1 MITSDS
7 PITALPGVGEAR
19 AKAFKKLGVENI
31 RGLLCHY
38 PRAYQYR
45 GHVRSVAE
53 AKSVEGPVSLVLQ
66 VVSVP
71 EEHRAYGRGKS
82 YLRFRASDGT
92 GTVSV
97 TFFNQPF
104 LKDTFRPERRF
115 RFWGKLDT
123 LHGVSM
129 TSPVYEPCVDST
141 GAELAPIVPVY
152 PLSAG
157 LSQKFI
163 SERVRTALG
172 AVITESDMLPAS
184 VLLENGLCTYS
195 FAMRNIHFPENTDAL
210 ERARRRLMF
219 EQLFVLSASLCMKKA
234 QRTLSGARALESSD
248 LSPFTA
254 LLPYE
259 MTDAQKRSVGEIAS
273 DLARCVPM
281 KRILCGDVG
290 SGKTVCAFA
299 AAYIAVKSGAQAA
312 LMAPTEILAKQ
323 HYAEA
328 KPLFEKLGFTVSLLC
343 GSMTKAQ
350 KDKTRR
356 MLEGADGERIDFI
369 IGTHALLTE
378 SVKFE
383 DLGLVITDEQHRFGV
398 MQRAALEEKAE
409 NVHTL
414 VMSATPIPRTL
425 SLIKYG
431 DLDISRIDEMPR
443 GRKKIGT
450 FCVDSSYRDRLNAFI
465 EKQAAEGHQT
475 YVVCPA
481 IEEQAKKAE
490 SAEEM
495 ADIYLTER
503 INEGL
508 PVKSATEC
516 AAELSAKLDGLRVAC
531 IHGKM
536 KAAEKDAVMASFST
550 GETDVLVA
558 TTVIE
563 VGVNVPSA
571 TLMVV
576 ENAERFGLSQLHQLR
591 GRVGR
596 GSAKSWCILMS
607 DTKNEKSRERLAVM
621 EKSSNG
627 FDIAEEDLRLRGPGD
642 FLGKEGEI
650 RQSGE
655 ADLGLA
661 DGCTDPE
668 LIARA
673 SQSAAALVGADPS
686 LSAPEHALL
695 RAECEKKLCGYSK
708 TVN

>member
-1 MITSDS
+1 
-7 PITALPGVGEAR
+7 
-19 AKAFKKLGVENI
+19 
-31 RGLLCHY
+31 
-38 PRAYQYR
+38 
-45 GHVRSVAE
+45 
-53 AKSVEGPVSLVLQ
+53 
-66 VVSVP
+66 
-71 EEHRAYGRGKS
+71 
-82 YLRFRASDGT
+82 
-92 GTVSV
+92 
-97 TFFNQPF
+97 
-104 LKDTFRPERRF
+104 
-115 RFWGKLDT
+115 
-123 LHGVSM
+123 
-129 TSPVYEPCVDST
+129 
-141 GAELAPIVPVY
+141 
-152 PLSAG
+152 
-157 LSQKFI
+157 
-163 SERVRTALG
+163 
-172 AVITESDMLPAS
+172 
-184 VLLENGLCTYS
+184 
-195 FAMRNIHFPENTDAL
+195 
-210 ERARRRLMF
+210 MF

-234 QRTLSGARALESSD
+234 QRTVSGARALESSD
-248 LSPFTA
+248 LSPFTD

-378 SVKFE
+378 SVKFD

-465 EKQAAEGHQT
+465 EKQAAKGHQT

-536 KAAEKDAVMASFST
+536 KAAEKDAVMASFSA

-642 FLGKEGEI
+642 FLGREGEI

-673 SQSAAALVGADPS
+673 SQSASALVGADPS

>member
-53 AKSVEGPVSLVLQ
+53 ARSVEGPVSLVLQ

-123 LHGVSM
+123 SHGVSM

-172 AVITESDMLPAS
+172 AVITESDMLPAP
-184 VLLENGLCTYS
+184 VLLENGLCTSS
-195 FAMRNIHFPENTDAL
+195 FAIRNIHFPENTDAL

-219 EQLFVLSASLCMKKA
+219 EQLFVLSATLCMKKA

-248 LSPFTA
+248 LSSFTA

-273 DLARCVPM
+273 DLARRVPM

-378 SVKFE
+378 SVKFD

-450 FCVDSSYRDRLNAFI
+450 FCVDSSYRDRLYAFI
-465 EKQAAEGHQT
+465 EKQAAKGHQT

-481 IEEQAKKAE
+481 IEEQTKKAE

-536 KAAEKDAVMASFST
+536 KAAEKDAVMASFSA

>member
-378 SVKFE
+378 SVKFD

>member
-53 AKSVEGPVSLVLQ
+53 ARSVEGPVSLVLQ
-66 VVSVP
+66 VISVP

-123 LHGVSM
+123 SHGVSM

-141 GAELAPIVPVY
+141 GEELAPIVPVY

-172 AVITESDMLPAS
+172 AVITESDILPAS

-195 FAMRNIHFPENTDAL
+195 FALRNLHFPENTDAL

-234 QRTLSGARALESSD
+234 QRTVSGARALESSD
-248 LSPFTA
+248 LSPFTD

-343 GSMTKAQ
+343 GSRTKAQ
-350 KDKTRR
+350 KHITRR

-378 SVKFE
+378 SVKFD

-465 EKQAAEGHQT
+465 EKQAAKGHQT

-490 SAEEM
+490 SAEEL

-536 KAAEKDAVMASFST
+536 KAAEKDAVMASFSA

-621 EKSSNG
+621 EKRSNG

-642 FLGKEGEI
+642 FLGRDGEI

-673 SQSAAALVGADPS
+673 SQSAAAHVGADPS
-686 LSAPEHALL
+686 LSAPEHPLL
-695 RAECEKKLCGYSK
+695 RAQCEKKLSGYSK

>member
-378 SVKFE
+378 SVKFD

-536 KAAEKDAVMASFST
+536 KAAEKDAVMASFSA

-642 FLGKEGEI
+642 FLGRDGEI

-655 ADLGLA
+655 ANLGLA

-695 RAECEKKLCGYSK
+695 RAECEKKLSGYSK

>member
-53 AKSVEGPVSLVLQ
+53 ARSVEGPVSLVLQ
-66 VVSVP
+66 VISVP

-123 LHGVSM
+123 SHGVSM

-141 GAELAPIVPVY
+141 GEELAPIVPVY

-234 QRTLSGARALESSD
+234 QRTVSGARALESSD
-248 LSPFTA
+248 LSPFTD

-328 KPLFEKLGFTVSLLC
+328 KPLFGKLGFTVSLLC

-350 KDKTRR
+350 KDKTRC
-356 MLEGADGERIDFI
+356 MLKGADGERIDFI

-378 SVKFE
+378 SVKFD

-465 EKQAAEGHQT
+465 EKQAAKGHQT

-536 KAAEKDAVMASFST
+536 KAAEKDAVMASFSA

-642 FLGKEGEI
+642 FLGREGEI

-673 SQSAAALVGADPS
+673 SQSASALVGADPS

>member
-53 AKSVEGPVSLVLQ
+53 ARSVEGPVSLVLQ

-123 LHGVSM
+123 SHGVSM

-172 AVITESDMLPAS
+172 AVITESDILPAS

-378 SVKFE
+378 SVKF
-383 DLGLVITDEQHRFGV
+383 DGLGLVITDEQHRFGV

-465 EKQAAEGHQT
+465 EKQAAKGHQT

-481 IEEQAKKAE
+481 IEEQTKKAE

>member
-53 AKSVEGPVSLVLQ
+53 ARSVEGPVSLVLQ

-123 LHGVSM
+123 SHGVSM

-141 GAELAPIVPVY
+141 GEELAPIVPVY

-172 AVITESDMLPAS
+172 AVITESDILPAS

-234 QRTLSGARALESSD
+234 QRTVSGARALESSD
-248 LSPFTA
+248 LSPFTD

-378 SVKFE
+378 SVKFD

-465 EKQAAEGHQT
+465 EKQAAKGHQT

-536 KAAEKDAVMASFST
+536 KAAEKDAV
-550 GETDVLVA
+550 
-558 TTVIE
+558 
-563 VGVNVPSA
+563 
-571 TLMVV
+571 
-576 ENAERFGLSQLHQLR
+576 
-591 GRVGR
+591 
-596 GSAKSWCILMS
+596 
-607 DTKNEKSRERLAVM
+607 
-621 EKSSNG
+621 
-627 FDIAEEDLRLRGPGD
+627 IA
-642 FLGKEGEI
+642 
-650 RQSGE
+650 
-655 ADLGLA
+655 
-661 DGCTDPE
+661 
-668 LIARA
+668 
-673 SQSAAALVGADPS
+673 
-686 LSAPEHALL
+686 
-695 RAECEKKLCGYSK
+695 
-708 TVN
+708 

>member
-19 AKAFKKLGVENI
+19 AKAFKKLGVENV

-53 AKSVEGPVSLVLQ
+53 ARSVEGPVSLVLQ

-123 LHGVSM
+123 SHGVSM

-234 QRTLSGARALESSD
+234 QRTVSGARALESSD
-248 LSPFTA
+248 LSPFTD

-378 SVKFE
+378 SVKFD

-465 EKQAAEGHQT
+465 EKQAAKGHQT

-481 IEEQAKKAE
+481 IEEQA
-490 SAEEM
+490 
-495 ADIYLTER
+495 
-503 INEGL
+503 
-508 PVKSATEC
+508 
-516 AAELSAKLDGLRVAC
+516 
-531 IHGKM
+531 
-536 KAAEKDAVMASFST
+536 
-550 GETDVLVA
+550 
-558 TTVIE
+558 
-563 VGVNVPSA
+563 
-571 TLMVV
+571 
-576 ENAERFGLSQLHQLR
+576 
-591 GRVGR
+591 
-596 GSAKSWCILMS
+596 
-607 DTKNEKSRERLAVM
+607 
-621 EKSSNG
+621 
-627 FDIAEEDLRLRGPGD
+627 
-642 FLGKEGEI
+642 
-650 RQSGE
+650 
-655 ADLGLA
+655 
-661 DGCTDPE
+661 
-668 LIARA
+668 
-673 SQSAAALVGADPS
+673 
-686 LSAPEHALL
+686 
-695 RAECEKKLCGYSK
+695 
-708 TVN
+708 

>member
-1 MITSDS
+1 
-7 PITALPGVGEAR
+7 
-19 AKAFKKLGVENI
+19 
-31 RGLLCHY
+31 
-38 PRAYQYR
+38 
-45 GHVRSVAE
+45 
-53 AKSVEGPVSLVLQ
+53 
-66 VVSVP
+66 
-71 EEHRAYGRGKS
+71 
-82 YLRFRASDGT
+82 
-92 GTVSV
+92 
-97 TFFNQPF
+97 
-104 LKDTFRPERRF
+104 
-115 RFWGKLDT
+115 
-123 LHGVSM
+123 
-129 TSPVYEPCVDST
+129 
-141 GAELAPIVPVY
+141 
-152 PLSAG
+152 
-157 LSQKFI
+157 
-163 SERVRTALG
+163 
-172 AVITESDMLPAS
+172 
-184 VLLENGLCTYS
+184 
-195 FAMRNIHFPENTDAL
+195 
-210 ERARRRLMF
+210 
-219 EQLFVLSASLCMKKA
+219 
-234 QRTLSGARALESSD
+234 
-248 LSPFTA
+248 
-254 LLPYE
+254 
-259 MTDAQKRSVGEIAS
+259 
-273 DLARCVPM
+273 M

-356 MLEGADGERIDFI
+356 MLEGTDGERIDFI

-378 SVKFE
+378 SVKFD

-465 EKQAAEGHQT
+465 EKQAAKGHQT

-536 KAAEKDAVMASFST
+536 KAAEKDAVMASFSA

-558 TTVIE
+558 TTVI
-563 VGVNVPSA
+563 
-571 TLMVV
+571 
-576 ENAERFGLSQLHQLR
+576 
-591 GRVGR
+591 
-596 GSAKSWCILMS
+596 
-607 DTKNEKSRERLAVM
+607 
-621 EKSSNG
+621 
-627 FDIAEEDLRLRGPGD
+627 
-642 FLGKEGEI
+642 
-650 RQSGE
+650 
-655 ADLGLA
+655 
-661 DGCTDPE
+661 
-668 LIARA
+668 
-673 SQSAAALVGADPS
+673 
-686 LSAPEHALL
+686 
-695 RAECEKKLCGYSK
+695 
-708 TVN
+708 

>member
-53 AKSVEGPVSLVLQ
+53 ARSVEGPVSLVLQ
-66 VVSVP
+66 VISVP

-123 LHGVSM
+123 SHGVSM

-141 GAELAPIVPVY
+141 GEELAPIVPVY

-172 AVITESDMLPAS
+172 AVITESDILPAS

-234 QRTLSGARALESSD
+234 QRTVSGARALESSD
-248 LSPFTA
+248 LSPFTD

-378 SVKFE
+378 SVKFD

-465 EKQAAEGHQT
+465 EKQAAKGHQT

-516 AAELSAKLDGLRVAC
+516 AAELSEKLDGLRVAC

-536 KAAEKDAVMASFST
+536 KAAEKDAVMASFSA

-642 FLGKEGEI
+642 FLGRDGEI

-695 RAECEKKLCGYSK
+695 RAECEKKLLGYSK

>member
-1 MITSDS
+1 MHIST
-7 PITALPGVGEAR
+7 E
-19 AKAFKKLGVENI
+19 
-31 RGLLCHY
+31 
-38 PRAYQYR
+38 
-45 GHVRSVAE
+45 
-53 AKSVEGPVSLVLQ
+53 
-66 VVSVP
+66 
-71 EEHRAYGRGKS
+71 GKS

-123 LHGVSM
+123 SHGVSM

-141 GAELAPIVPVY
+141 GEELAPIVPVY

-234 QRTLSGARALESSD
+234 QRTVSGARALESSD
-248 LSPFTA
+248 LSPFTD

-378 SVKFE
+378 SVKF
-383 DLGLVITDEQHRFGV
+383 DGLGLVITDEQHRFGV

-508 PVKSATEC
+508 PIKSATEC

-536 KAAEKDAVMASFST
+536 KAAEKDAVMASFSA

-642 FLGKEGEI
+642 FLGRDGEI

-695 RAECEKKLCGYSK
+695 RAECEKKLSGYSK

>member
-19 AKAFKKLGVENI
+19 AKAFKKLGVENV

-53 AKSVEGPVSLVLQ
+53 ARSVEGPVSLVLQ

-123 LHGVSM
+123 SHGVSM

-172 AVITESDMLPAS
+172 AVITESDMLPAP
-184 VLLENGLCTYS
+184 VLLENGLCTSS
-195 FAMRNIHFPENTDAL
+195 FAIRNIHFPENTDAL

-234 QRTLSGARALESSD
+234 QRTVSGARALESSD
-248 LSPFTA
+248 LSPFTD

-343 GSMTKAQ
+343 GSRTKAQ

-356 MLEGADGERIDFI
+356 MLEGTDGERIDFI

-378 SVKFE
+378 SVKFD

-536 KAAEKDAVMASFST
+536 KAAEKDAVMASFSA

-642 FLGKEGEI
+642 FLGREGEI

-673 SQSAAALVGADPS
+673 SQSASALVGADPS

>member
-53 AKSVEGPVSLVLQ
+53 ARSVEGPVSLVLQ
-66 VVSVP
+66 VISVP

-123 LHGVSM
+123 SHGVSM

-195 FAMRNIHFPENTDAL
+195 FAIRNIHFPENTDAL

-234 QRTLSGARALESSD
+234 QRTVSGARALESSD
-248 LSPFTA
+248 LSPFTD

-378 SVKFE
+378 SVKFD

-465 EKQAAEGHQT
+465 EKQAAKGHQT
-475 YVVCPA
+475 
-481 IEEQAKKAE
+481 EQAKKAE

-536 KAAEKDAVMASFST
+536 KAAEKDAVMASFSA

-621 EKSSNG
+621 EKRSNG

-642 FLGKEGEI
+642 FLGRDGEI

-695 RAECEKKLCGYSK
+695 RAECEKKLLGYSK

>member
-53 AKSVEGPVSLVLQ
+53 ARSVEGPVSLVLQ
-66 VVSVP
+66 VISVP

-123 LHGVSM
+123 SHGVSM

-141 GAELAPIVPVY
+141 GEELAPIVPVY

-172 AVITESDMLPAS
+172 AVITESDILPAS

-234 QRTLSGARALESSD
+234 QRTVSGARALESSD
-248 LSPFTA
+248 LSPFTD

-378 SVKFE
+378 SVKFD

-465 EKQAAEGHQT
+465 EKQAAKGHQT

-536 KAAEKDAVMASFST
+536 KAAEKDAVMASFSA

-596 GSAKSWCILMS
+596 GSAKSSCP
-607 DTKNEKSRERLAVM
+607 TRRTKSRA
-621 EKSSNG
+621 S
-627 FDIAEEDLRLRGPGD
+627 ALR
-642 FLGKEGEI
+642 
-650 RQSGE
+650 
-655 ADLGLA
+655 
-661 DGCTDPE
+661 
-668 LIARA
+668 
-673 SQSAAALVGADPS
+673 
-686 LSAPEHALL
+686 
-695 RAECEKKLCGYSK
+695 
-708 TVN
+708 

>member
-53 AKSVEGPVSLVLQ
+53 ARSVEGPVSLVLQ

-115 RFWGKLDT
+115 RFWGKLDPS
-123 LHGVSM
+123 HGVSM

-172 AVITESDMLPAS
+172 AVITESDMPPAS
-184 VLLENGLCTYS
+184 VLLDNELCTSS
-195 FAMRNIHFPENTDAL
+195 FAMLNIHFPENTDAL

-234 QRTLSGARALESSD
+234 QRTVSGARALESSD
-248 LSPFTA
+248 LSPFTD

-378 SVKFE
+378 SVKFD

-536 KAAEKDAVMASFST
+536 KAAEKDAVMASFSA

-576 ENAERFGLSQLHQLR
+576 ENAARFGLSQLHQLR

-642 FLGKEGEI
+642 FLGREGEI

-673 SQSAAALVGADPS
+673 SQSASALVGADPS

>member
-123 LHGVSM
+123 SHGVSM

-378 SVKFE
+378 SVKFD

-465 EKQAAEGHQT
+465 EKQAAKGHQT

-481 IEEQAKKAE
+481 IEEQTKKAE

>member
-53 AKSVEGPVSLVLQ
+53 ARSVEGPVSLVLQ
-66 VVSVP
+66 VISVP

-123 LHGVSM
+123 SHGVSM

-141 GAELAPIVPVY
+141 GEELAPIVPVY

-172 AVITESDMLPAS
+172 AVITESDILPAS

-234 QRTLSGARALESSD
+234 QRTVSGARALESSD
-248 LSPFTA
+248 LSPFTD

-378 SVKFE
+378 SVKFD

-450 FCVDSSYRDRLNAFI
+450 FCVDSSYR
-465 EKQAAEGHQT
+465 
-475 YVVCPA
+475 
-481 IEEQAKKAE
+481 E
-490 SAEEM
+490 S
-495 ADIYLTER
+495 
-503 INEGL
+503 
-508 PVKSATEC
+508 V
-516 AAELSAKLDGLRVAC
+516 
-531 IHGKM
+531 
-536 KAAEKDAVMASFST
+536 
-550 GETDVLVA
+550 
-558 TTVIE
+558 TV
-563 VGVNVPSA
+563 
-571 TLMVV
+571 
-576 ENAERFGLSQLHQLR
+576 
-591 GRVGR
+591 
-596 GSAKSWCILMS
+596 
-607 DTKNEKSRERLAVM
+607 
-621 EKSSNG
+621 
-627 FDIAEEDLRLRGPGD
+627 
-642 FLGKEGEI
+642 
-650 RQSGE
+650 
-655 ADLGLA
+655 
-661 DGCTDPE
+661 
-668 LIARA
+668 
-673 SQSAAALVGADPS
+673 
-686 LSAPEHALL
+686 
-695 RAECEKKLCGYSK
+695 
-708 TVN
+708 

>member
-1 MITSDS
+1 MITSDL

-53 AKSVEGPVSLVLQ
+53 ARSVEGPVSLVLQ

-123 LHGVSM
+123 SHGVSM

-172 AVITESDMLPAS
+172 AVITESDMLPAP
-184 VLLENGLCTYS
+184 VLLENGLCTSS
-195 FAMRNIHFPENTDAL
+195 FAIRNIHFPENTDAL

-219 EQLFVLSASLCMKKA
+219 EQLFVLSATLCMKKA

-248 LSPFTA
+248 LSSFTA

-273 DLARCVPM
+273 DLARRVPM

-378 SVKFE
+378 SVKF
-383 DLGLVITDEQHRFGV
+383 DGLGLVITDEQHRFGV

-465 EKQAAEGHQT
+465 EKQAAKGHQT

-536 KAAEKDAVMASFST
+536 KAAEKDAVMASFSA

-642 FLGKEGEI
+642 FLGRDGEI

-695 RAECEKKLCGYSK
+695 RAECEKKLSGYSK

>member
-53 AKSVEGPVSLVLQ
+53 ARSVEGPVSLVLQ

-123 LHGVSM
+123 SHGVSM

-172 AVITESDMLPAS
+172 AVITESDILPAS

-234 QRTLSGARALESSD
+234 QRTVSGARALESSD
-248 LSPFTA
+248 LSPFTD

-273 DLARCVPM
+273 DLARRVPM

-369 IGTHALLTE
+369 IGTHALLTD
-378 SVKFE
+378 SVKFD

-465 EKQAAEGHQT
+465 EKQAAKGHQT

-536 KAAEKDAVMASFST
+536 KAAEKDAVMASFSA

-642 FLGKEGEI
+642 FLGRDGEI

-695 RAECEKKLCGYSK
+695 RAECEKKLSGYSK

>member
-53 AKSVEGPVSLVLQ
+53 ARSVEGPVSLVLQ

-123 LHGVSM
+123 SHGVSM

-141 GAELAPIVPVY
+141 GEELAPIVPVY

-234 QRTLSGARALESSD
+234 QRTVSGARALESSD
-248 LSPFTA
+248 LSPFTD

-378 SVKFE
+378 SVKF
-383 DLGLVITDEQHRFGV
+383 DGLGLVITDEQHRFGV

-508 PVKSATEC
+508 PIKSATEC

-536 KAAEKDAVMASFST
+536 KAAEKDAVMASFSA

-642 FLGKEGEI
+642 FLGRDGEI

-695 RAECEKKLCGYSK
+695 RAECEKKLSGYSK

>member
-45 GHVRSVAE
+45 GNVRSVAE
-53 AKSVEGPVSLVLQ
+53 ARSVEGPVSLVLQ
-66 VVSVP
+66 VISVP

-123 LHGVSM
+123 SHGVSM

-234 QRTLSGARALESSD
+234 QRTVSGARALESSD
-248 LSPFTA
+248 LSPFTD

-328 KPLFEKLGFTVSLLC
+328 KPLFGKLGFTVSLLC

-378 SVKFE
+378 SVKF
-383 DLGLVITDEQHRFGV
+383 DGLGLVITDEQHRFGV

-481 IEEQAKKAE
+481 IEEQAKKSE

-536 KAAEKDAVMASFST
+536 KAAEKDAVMASFSA
-550 GETDVLVA
+550 GEMDVLVA

>member
-45 GHVRSVAE
+45 GNVRSVTE
-53 AKSVEGPVSLVLQ
+53 ARSVEGPVSLVLQ

-123 LHGVSM
+123 SHGVSM

-195 FAMRNIHFPENTDAL
+195 FAIRNIHFPENTDAL

-234 QRTLSGARALESSD
+234 QRTASGARALESSD
-248 LSPFTA
+248 LSPFTD

-378 SVKFE
+378 SVKFG

-465 EKQAAEGHQT
+465 EKQAAKGHQT

-536 KAAEKDAVMASFST
+536 KAAEKDAVMASFSA

-642 FLGKEGEI
+642 FLGRDGEI

-695 RAECEKKLCGYSK
+695 RAECEKKLSGYSK

>member
-7 PITALPGVGEAR
+7 PITALPGVGDAR

-378 SVKFE
+378 SVKFD

>member
-53 AKSVEGPVSLVLQ
+53 ARSVEGPVSLVLQ

-123 LHGVSM
+123 SHGVSM

-195 FAMRNIHFPENTDAL
+195 FAIRNIHFPENTDAL

-234 QRTLSGARALESSD
+234 QRTVSGARALESSD
-248 LSPFTA
+248 LSPFTD

-328 KPLFEKLGFTVSLLC
+328 KPLFGKLGFTVSLLC

-378 SVKFE
+378 SVKF
-383 DLGLVITDEQHRFGV
+383 DGLGLVITDEQHRFGV

-481 IEEQAKKAE
+481 IEEQAKKSE

-536 KAAEKDAVMASFST
+536 KAAEKDAVMASFSA
-550 GETDVLVA
+550 GEMDVLVA

>member
-53 AKSVEGPVSLVLQ
+53 ARSVEGPVSLVLQ
-66 VVSVP
+66 VISVP

-123 LHGVSM
+123 SHGVSM

-141 GAELAPIVPVY
+141 GEELAPIVPVY

-172 AVITESDMLPAS
+172 AVITESDILPAS

-234 QRTLSGARALESSD
+234 QRTVSGARALESSD
-248 LSPFTA
+248 LSPFTD

-259 MTDAQKRSVGEIAS
+259 MTDAQKRCVGEIAS

-378 SVKFE
+378 SVKFD

-465 EKQAAEGHQT
+465 EKQAAKGHQT

-536 KAAEKDAVMASFST
+536 KAAEKDAVMASFSA

-621 EKSSNG
+621 EKRSNG

-642 FLGKEGEI
+642 FLGRDGEI

-655 ADLGLA
+655 AGLR
-661 DGCTDPE
+661 T
-668 LIARA
+668 
-673 SQSAAALVGADPS
+673 AAPIRS
-686 LSAPEHALL
+686 LSRGHRRAPPRLSALIRL
-695 RAECEKKLCGYSK
+695 SRHRSTHCCARSAKRSCQGTQKR
-708 TVN
+708 

>member
-53 AKSVEGPVSLVLQ
+53 ARSVEGPVSLVLQ

-123 LHGVSM
+123 SHGVSM

-172 AVITESDMLPAS
+172 AVITESDMLPAP
-184 VLLENGLCTYS
+184 VLLENGLCTSS
-195 FAMRNIHFPENTDAL
+195 FAIRNIHFPENTDAL

-219 EQLFVLSASLCMKKA
+219 EQLFVLSATLCMKKA

-273 DLARCVPM
+273 DLARRVPM

-378 SVKFE
+378 SVKF
-383 DLGLVITDEQHRFGV
+383 DGLGLVITDEQHRFGV

-508 PVKSATEC
+508 PIKSATEC

-536 KAAEKDAVMASFST
+536 KAAEKDAVMASFSA

-642 FLGKEGEI
+642 FLGRDGEI

-695 RAECEKKLCGYSK
+695 RAECEKKLSGYSK

>member
-7 PITALPGVGEAR
+7 PITALPSVGEAR

-53 AKSVEGPVSLVLQ
+53 ARSVEGPVSLVLQ
-66 VVSVP
+66 VISVP

-104 LKDTFRPERRF
+104 LKDTFRPERWF

-123 LHGVSM
+123 SRGVSM

-172 AVITESDMLPAS
+172 AVITENDMLPAP
-184 VLLENGLCTYS
+184 VLLENGLCTSS
-195 FAMRNIHFPENTDAL
+195 FAIRNIHFPENTDAL

-219 EQLFVLSASLCMKKA
+219 EQLFVLSATLCMKKA
-234 QRTLSGARALESSD
+234 QRTLSGARALESSE

-259 MTDAQKRSVGEIAS
+259 MTDAQKRCVGEIAS

-323 HYAEA
+323 HYVEA

-378 SVKFE
+378 SVKFD

-465 EKQAAEGHQT
+465 EKQAAKGHQT

-536 KAAEKDAVMASFST
+536 KAAEKDAVMASFSA

-642 FLGKEGEI
+642 FLGRDGEI

-695 RAECEKKLCGYSK
+695 RAECEKKLSGYSK

>member
-53 AKSVEGPVSLVLQ
+53 ARSVEGPVSLVLQ
-66 VVSVP
+66 VISVP

-123 LHGVSM
+123 SHGVSM

-141 GAELAPIVPVY
+141 GEELAPIVPVY

-157 LSQKFI
+157 LSQKFV

-172 AVITESDMLPAS
+172 AVITENDMLPAP
-184 VLLENGLCTYS
+184 VLLENGLCTSS
-195 FAMRNIHFPENTDAL
+195 FAIRNIHFPENTDAL

-219 EQLFVLSASLCMKKA
+219 EQLFVLSATLCMKKA
-234 QRTLSGARALESSD
+234 QRTLSGARALESSE

-259 MTDAQKRSVGEIAS
+259 MTDAQKRCVGEIAS

-328 KPLFEKLGFTVSLLC
+328 KTLFEKLGFTVSLLC

-378 SVKFE
+378 SVKF
-383 DLGLVITDEQHRFGV
+383 DGLGLVITDEQHRFGV

-465 EKQAAEGHQT
+465 EKQAAKGHQT

-536 KAAEKDAVMASFST
+536 KAAEKDAVMASFSA

-642 FLGKEGEI
+642 FLGRDGEI

-668 LIARA
+668 FIARA

-695 RAECEKKLCGYSK
+695 RAECEKKLSGYSK

>member
-53 AKSVEGPVSLVLQ
+53 ARSVEGPVSLVLQ

-104 LKDTFRPERRF
+104 LKDTFRPSRRF

-123 LHGVSM
+123 SHGVSM

-172 AVITESDMLPAS
+172 AVITESDMLPAP
-184 VLLENGLCTYS
+184 VLLENGLCTSS
-195 FAMRNIHFPENTDAL
+195 FAIRNIHFPENTDAL

-219 EQLFVLSASLCMKKA
+219 EQLFVLSATLCMKKA

-248 LSPFTA
+248 LSSFTA

-273 DLARCVPM
+273 DLARRVPM

-378 SVKFE
+378 SVKF
-383 DLGLVITDEQHRFGV
+383 DGLGLVITDEQHRFGV

-536 KAAEKDAVMASFST
+536 KAAEKDAVMASFSA

-642 FLGKEGEI
+642 FLGRDGEI

-695 RAECEKKLCGYSK
+695 RAECEKKLSGYSK

>member
-53 AKSVEGPVSLVLQ
+53 ARSVEGPVSLVLQ

-123 LHGVSM
+123 SHGVSM

-141 GAELAPIVPVY
+141 GEELAPIVPVY

-172 AVITESDMLPAS
+172 AVITESDILPAS

-234 QRTLSGARALESSD
+234 QRTVSGARALESSD
-248 LSPFTA
+248 LSPFTD

-378 SVKFE
+378 SVKFD

-465 EKQAAEGHQT
+465 EKQAAKGHQT

-536 KAAEKDAVMASFST
+536 KAAEKDAVMASFSA
-550 GETDVLVA
+550 GSL
-558 TTVIE
+558 
-563 VGVNVPSA
+563 
-571 TLMVV
+571 
-576 ENAERFGLSQLHQLR
+576 RRRLSR
-591 GRVGR
+591 SV
-596 GSAKSWCILMS
+596 
-607 DTKNEKSRERLAVM
+607 
-621 EKSSNG
+621 
-627 FDIAEEDLRLRGPGD
+627 
-642 FLGKEGEI
+642 
-650 RQSGE
+650 
-655 ADLGLA
+655 
-661 DGCTDPE
+661 
-668 LIARA
+668 
-673 SQSAAALVGADPS
+673 
-686 LSAPEHALL
+686 
-695 RAECEKKLCGYSK
+695 
-708 TVN
+708 

>member
-53 AKSVEGPVSLVLQ
+53 ARSVEGPVSLVLQ

-123 LHGVSM
+123 SHGVSM

-172 AVITESDMLPAS
+172 AVITESDMLPAP
-184 VLLENGLCTYS
+184 VLLENGLCTSS
-195 FAMRNIHFPENTDAL
+195 FAIRNIHFPENTDAL

-219 EQLFVLSASLCMKKA
+219 EQLFVLSATLCMKKA

-248 LSPFTA
+248 LSSFTA

-273 DLARCVPM
+273 DLARRVPM

-378 SVKFE
+378 SVKF
-383 DLGLVITDEQHRFGV
+383 DGLGLVITDEQHRFGV

-536 KAAEKDAVMASFST
+536 KAAEKDAVMASFSA

-563 VGVNVPSA
+563 VGLNVPSA

-642 FLGKEGEI
+642 FLGRDGEI

-695 RAECEKKLCGYSK
+695 RAECEKKLSGYSK

>member
-19 AKAFKKLGVENI
+19 AKAFKKLGVENV

-53 AKSVEGPVSLVLQ
+53 ARSVEGPVSLVLQ

-123 LHGVSM
+123 SHGVSM

-172 AVITESDMLPAS
+172 AVITESDMLPAP
-184 VLLENGLCTYS
+184 VLLENGLCTSS
-195 FAMRNIHFPENTDAL
+195 FAIRNIHFPENTDAL

-234 QRTLSGARALESSD
+234 QRTVSGARALESSD
-248 LSPFTA
+248 LSPFTD

-356 MLEGADGERIDFI
+356 MLEGTDGERIDFI

-378 SVKFE
+378 SVKFD

-536 KAAEKDAVMASFST
+536 KAAEKDAVMASFSA

-642 FLGKEGEI
+642 FLGREGEI

-673 SQSAAALVGADPS
+673 SQSASALVGADPS

>member
-53 AKSVEGPVSLVLQ
+53 ARSVEGPVSLVLQ
-66 VVSVP
+66 VISVP

-123 LHGVSM
+123 SHGVSM

-141 GAELAPIVPVY
+141 GEELAPIVPVY

-172 AVITESDMLPAS
+172 AVITESDILPAS

-234 QRTLSGARALESSD
+234 QRTVSGARALESSD
-248 LSPFTA
+248 LSPFTD

-259 MTDAQKRSVGEIAS
+259 MTDAQKRCVGEIAS

-378 SVKFE
+378 SVKFD

-465 EKQAAEGHQT
+465 EKQAAKGHQT

-508 PVKSATEC
+508 SVKSATEC
-516 AAELSAKLDGLRVAC
+516 AAELSEKLDGLRVAC

-536 KAAEKDAVMASFST
+536 KAAEKDAVMASFSA

-576 ENAERFGLSQLHQLR
+576 ENAERFGL
-591 GRVGR
+591 
-596 GSAKSWCILMS
+596 
-607 DTKNEKSRERLAVM
+607 
-621 EKSSNG
+621 
-627 FDIAEEDLRLRGPGD
+627 
-642 FLGKEGEI
+642 
-650 RQSGE
+650 
-655 ADLGLA
+655 
-661 DGCTDPE
+661 
-668 LIARA
+668 
-673 SQSAAALVGADPS
+673 
-686 LSAPEHALL
+686 
-695 RAECEKKLCGYSK
+695 
-708 TVN
+708 